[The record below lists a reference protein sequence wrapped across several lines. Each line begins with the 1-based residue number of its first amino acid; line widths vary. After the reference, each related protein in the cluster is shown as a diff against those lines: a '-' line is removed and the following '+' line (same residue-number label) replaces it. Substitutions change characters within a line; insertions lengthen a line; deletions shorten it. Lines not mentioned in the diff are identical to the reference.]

1 MAPTNTKDSDTP
13 GWLHRHGTSVL
24 GSVARQACKQPIYTL
39 VITALL
45 ATMTYTSLL
54 EGSLYNANL
63 TRLSNSHLN
72 QLDVTDFLQGSRSLR
87 LGKATA
93 WQWETDDESMSDQE
107 VASHL
112 ALITL
117 VFPTSENNP
126 GISAVQESIISDL
139 AAAQLVSRTPSVLSS
154 TFRETSITLSVPY
167 NNLEEVLRKTQ
178 NFPQPEAE
186 HSWTLKNAGKCNS
199 GPKLRLWLIDVLASF
214 VGLIKHAQIIDIII
228 MLLAYLAMH
237 LTFLS
242 LFMSMRQLGSRFW
255 LAYSVLLS
263 GFFSLFFGLKVTTSS
278 GVSTSMITLSECLP
292 ILVIIVGFEKPIR
305 LTRAVL
311 RAATESYLPAKPMAR
326 RSTPEAIEVAI
337 MREGWRIVRD
347 YAIEIAILAS
357 GATSRV
363 QGALPQF
370 CFLAAWILLFDSLL
384 LFTFY
389 ISVLCVKLEIT
400 RIRKHVEPRRALED
414 DDISTGNQDFDSRV
428 FGCKVKAANIS
439 RFKFLM
445 VGGFVLFNVLQ
456 LSSLTYGNVRVSDW
470 MPYLSNLSN
479 TLMPA
484 PINPYR
490 VARNGLDDIY
500 VASRAN
506 NIETRVTVLPPIKYV
521 LQSQSRHCRDN
532 FAGPLCDTLRGR
544 TLGCVLAWLEDPV
557 ISKWVIAALFL
568 SLVLNSYLMK
578 AARWNLR
585 QSEVIPDSSATVSQ
599 TKDSSNKLA
608 EKRTVDA
615 MLQEG
620 RVSLLEDEEI
630 VNLCLRG
637 KISAHALEKTMER
650 HPTMSRLEAFT
661 RAVKIRRTVVS
672 RTPSTIDVSSSLEY
686 SKAPFENYDYT
697 LVHGACCENI
707 IGYLPLPVGAAG
719 PLVIDGRNYFIPM
732 ATTEGVL
739 VASASRGCKAINA
752 GGGAVTVINADG
764 MTRGPCL
771 AFSSVSR
778 AAEAKQ
784 WIDSDE
790 GKKILA
796 TAFNSTSR
804 FARLQGLKSAQAGT
818 YLYVRFKSTTGDA
831 MGMNMIS
838 KGVEKALE
846 VMKGHGFSDMS
857 TISVTGNYCV
867 DKKPAAINWIDGR
880 GKSVVAEALIPAD
893 AVRSV
898 LKTDVDA
905 LVELNTAKNLVGSAM
920 AGSIGG
926 FNVHA
931 SNLVAAVLLATGQDP
946 AQNVESSSCITIM
959 KNVNNNLHISVSM
972 PCIEVGTIGGGT
984 ILEPQAAMLDLL
996 GVRGAHA
1003 TNPGDNAR
1011 QLARIVAAA
1020 VLAGELSTCAALA
1033 AGHLRQLAWN
1043 LSAHSKAW
1051 HHQNYS
1057 HSKLP
1062 PALDTKDVDA
1072 DPVPLHVKQHSQSLP
1087 GGDFTISTYPTDDS
1101 PLGTKLFSVKGD
1113 FGWLSSKR
1121 HLSDISGL
1129 PLFDAAAQKKPA

>member
-1 MAPTNTKDSDTP
+1 
-13 GWLHRHGTSVL
+13 
-24 GSVARQACKQPIYTL
+24 
-39 VITALL
+39 
-45 ATMTYTSLL
+45 MTYTSLL
-54 EGSLYNANL
+54 EGTLYNANL

-178 NFPQPEAE
+178 NFPQPEGE

-263 GFFSLFFGLKVTTSS
+263 GFFFLFFGLKVTTSS

-347 YAIEIAILAS
+347 YAIEIAILAA

-532 FAGPLCDTLRGR
+532 FAGPLCDTYAV
-544 TLGCVLAWLEDPV
+544 VLL
-557 ISKWVIAALFL
+557 
-568 SLVLNSYLMK
+568 
-578 AARWNLR
+578 ARWNLR
-585 QSEVIPDSSATVSQ
+585 QSEVIPDSAATVSQ
-599 TKDSSNKLA
+599 TKDSSNEY
-608 EKRTVDA
+608 EKTMSGPSELIDSQKSEQVDA

-630 VNLCLRG
+630 VNLCLRS

-650 HPTMSRLEAFT
+650 HPTMRRLEAFT
-661 RAVKIRRTVVS
+661 RAVKIRRTAVS

-697 LVHGACCENI
+697 LVHGACCENV

-719 PLVIDGRNYFIPM
+719 TLVIDGRNYFIPM

-846 VMKGHGFSDMS
+846 VMRGHGFSDMS

-926 FNVHA
+926 FNAHA

-1033 AGHLRQLAWN
+1033 AGHLV
-1043 LSAHSKAW
+1043 SAHMAHNRCK
-1051 HHQNYS
+1051 
-1057 HSKLP
+1057 
-1062 PALDTKDVDA
+1062 V
-1072 DPVPLHVKQHSQSLP
+1072 
-1087 GGDFTISTYPTDDS
+1087 
-1101 PLGTKLFSVKGD
+1101 
-1113 FGWLSSKR
+1113 
-1121 HLSDISGL
+1121 
-1129 PLFDAAAQKKPA
+1129 AAKTG

>member
-1 MAPTNTKDSDTP
+1 MGTPAMAPTNTKDSDTP

-24 GSVARQACKQPIYTL
+24 GTVARQACKQPIYTL

-45 ATMTYTSLL
+45 ATMIYTSLL

-63 TRLSNSHLN
+63 ARPSKSHLN
-72 QLDVTDFLQGSRSLR
+72 QFDVTDFLQGSRSLR

-93 WQWETDDESMSDQE
+93 WRWETDDESMSDQE

-117 VFPTSENNP
+117 VFPTSENDP
-126 GISAVQESIISDL
+126 GISAVQESVISDL

-154 TFRETSITLSVPY
+154 TLSETSITLSVPY
-167 NNLEEVLRKTQ
+167 NHLEEVLRKTQ
-178 NFPQPEAE
+178 NFPKPQGEP
-186 HSWTLKNAGKCNS
+186 SWTLKNAGKGNS
-199 GPKLRLWLIDVLASF
+199 GPKLRLWLIDFLASF
-214 VGLIKHAQIIDIII
+214 VDLIKHAQIVDIII
-228 MLLAYLAMH
+228 MLLAYLAMY

-242 LFMSMRQLGSRFW
+242 LFMSMRRLGSRFW
-255 LAYSVLLS
+255 LAFSVLLS
-263 GFFSLFFGLKVTTSS
+263 GFFSLFFGLKVTASS
-278 GVSTSMITLSECLP
+278 GVSTSMIILSECLP

-311 RAATESYLPAKPMAR
+311 HAATESHLSAKPMAR
-326 RSTPEAIEVAI
+326 RSIPDAIEVAI
-337 MREGWRIVRD
+337 KREGWRIVRD
-347 YAIEIAILAS
+347 YAIEIAFLAA
-357 GATSRV
+357 GAASRV

-389 ISVLCVKLEIT
+389 ISVLCVKLEVT
-400 RIRKHVEPRRALED
+400 RIRKHVKPHRALED
-414 DDISTGNQDFDSRV
+414 DGMTTGNQDFDSRV
-428 FGCKVKAANIS
+428 FGCKVKAANVS

-456 LSSLTYGNVRVSDW
+456 LSSLSYGNVRVLDW
-470 MPYLSNLSN
+470 MPYLSSLSN
-479 TLMPA
+479 ILMPA

-490 VARNGLDDIY
+490 VARNGLEDIY
-500 VASRAN
+500 VASRAS

-521 LQSQSRHCRDN
+521 LQSQTEHCRDN
-532 FAGPLCDTLRGR
+532 LAGPLCDTLRGR
-544 TLGCVLAWLEDPV
+544 TLGGVLAWLEDPV

-585 QSEVIPDSSATVSQ
+585 EREVIPDSSSATVSQ
-599 TKDSSNKLA
+599 SKDSSNEP
-608 EKRTVDA
+608 EKTMSGPSELTDSRKSEQVDA

-620 RVSLLEDEEI
+620 RESLLEDEEI
-630 VNLCLRG
+630 INLCLRG
-637 KISAHALEKTMER
+637 KIPGHALEKTME
-650 HPTMSRLEAFT
+650 PFT
-661 RAVKIRRTVVS
+661 RAVKIRRAVVS
-672 RTPSTIDVSSSLEY
+672 RTPSTLDVASDLEY

-697 LVHGACCENI
+697 LVHGACCENV
-707 IGYLPLPVGAAG
+707 IGYLPLPVGVAG

-771 AFSSVSR
+771 AFSSLSR

-784 WIDSDE
+784 WIDSDK
-790 GKKILA
+790 GKKILT

-846 VMKGHGFSDMS
+846 VMKEHGFSDMS

-867 DKKPAAINWIDGR
+867 DKKSAAINWIDGR
-880 GKSVVAEALIPAD
+880 GKSVVAEALIPGD

-926 FNVHA
+926 FNAHA
-931 SNLVAAVLLATGQDP
+931 SNLVAAVFLATGQDP

-984 ILEPQAAMLDLL
+984 ILEAQAAMLDLL

-1011 QLARIVAAA
+1011 QLARIVAAT

-1033 AGHLRQLAWN
+1033 AGHLV
-1043 LSAHSKAW
+1043 SAHMAHNRSKA
-1051 HHQNYS
+1051 
-1057 HSKLP
+1057 
-1062 PALDTKDVDA
+1062 
-1072 DPVPLHVKQHSQSLP
+1072 
-1087 GGDFTISTYPTDDS
+1087 
-1101 PLGTKLFSVKGD
+1101 
-1113 FGWLSSKR
+1113 
-1121 HLSDISGL
+1121 
-1129 PLFDAAAQKKPA
+1129 AAKTG

>member
-24 GSVARQACKQPIYTL
+24 GSVARQACRQPIYTL

-54 EGSLYNANL
+54 EGTLYNANL

-178 NFPQPEAE
+178 NFPQPEGE

-263 GFFSLFFGLKVTTSS
+263 GFFFLFFGLKVTTSS

-347 YAIEIAILAS
+347 YAIEIAILAA

-532 FAGPLCDTLRGR
+532 FAGPLCDTYAV
-544 TLGCVLAWLEDPV
+544 VLL
-557 ISKWVIAALFL
+557 
-568 SLVLNSYLMK
+568 
-578 AARWNLR
+578 ARWNLR
-585 QSEVIPDSSATVSQ
+585 QSEVIPDSAATKSEQ
-599 TKDSSNKLA
+599 
-608 EKRTVDA
+608 VDA

-630 VNLCLRG
+630 VNLCLRS

-650 HPTMSRLEAFT
+650 HPTMRRLEAFT
-661 RAVKIRRTVVS
+661 RAVKIRRTAVS

-697 LVHGACCENI
+697 LVHGACCENV

-719 PLVIDGRNYFIPM
+719 TLVIDGRNYFIPM

-771 AFSSVSR
+771 AFSS
-778 AAEAKQ
+778 
-784 WIDSDE
+784 
-790 GKKILA
+790 KILA

-846 VMKGHGFSDMS
+846 VMRGHGFSDMS

-926 FNVHA
+926 FNAHA

-1033 AGHLRQLAWN
+1033 AGHLV
-1043 LSAHSKAW
+1043 SAHMAHNRCK
-1051 HHQNYS
+1051 
-1057 HSKLP
+1057 
-1062 PALDTKDVDA
+1062 V
-1072 DPVPLHVKQHSQSLP
+1072 
-1087 GGDFTISTYPTDDS
+1087 
-1101 PLGTKLFSVKGD
+1101 
-1113 FGWLSSKR
+1113 
-1121 HLSDISGL
+1121 
-1129 PLFDAAAQKKPA
+1129 AAKTG

>member
-199 GPKLRLWLIDVLASF
+199 GPKLRLWLIDVFASF
-214 VGLIKHAQIIDIII
+214 VGLIKNGTCLFVGRQQSQHAQIIDIII

-347 YAIEIAILAS
+347 YAIEIAILAA

-490 VARNGLDDIY
+490 VVRNGLDDIY

-585 QSEVIPDSSATVSQ
+585 QSEVIPDSSAT
-599 TKDSSNKLA
+599 
-608 EKRTVDA
+608 RTVDA

-707 IGYLPLPVGAAG
+707 IGYLPLPV
-719 PLVIDGRNYFIPM
+719 
-732 ATTEGVL
+732 

-1033 AGHLRQLAWN
+1033 AGHLHGTIKITRTQSSLRR
-1043 LSAHSKAW
+1043 STQK
-1051 HHQNYS
+1051 
-1057 HSKLP
+1057 
-1062 PALDTKDVDA
+1062 TVDA

>member
-24 GSVARQACKQPIYTL
+24 GSVARQACRQPIYTL

-54 EGSLYNANL
+54 EGTLYNANL

-139 AAAQLVSRTPSVLSS
+139 AAAQLVSRAPSVLSS

-178 NFPQPEAE
+178 NFPQPEGE

-263 GFFSLFFGLKVTTSS
+263 GFFFLFFGLKVTTSS

-292 ILVIIVGFEKPIR
+292 ILVIIVGFEKPSR

-347 YAIEIAILAS
+347 YAIEIAILAA

-532 FAGPLCDTLRGR
+532 FAGPLCDTYAV
-544 TLGCVLAWLEDPV
+544 VLL
-557 ISKWVIAALFL
+557 
-568 SLVLNSYLMK
+568 
-578 AARWNLR
+578 ARWNLR
-585 QSEVIPDSSATVSQ
+585 QSEVIPDSAATKSEQ
-599 TKDSSNKLA
+599 
-608 EKRTVDA
+608 VDA

-630 VNLCLRG
+630 VNLCLRS

-650 HPTMSRLEAFT
+650 HPTMRRLEAFT
-661 RAVKIRRTVVS
+661 RAVKIRRTAVS

-697 LVHGACCENI
+697 LVHGACCENV

-719 PLVIDGRNYFIPM
+719 TLVIDGRNYFIPM

-771 AFSSVSR
+771 AFSS
-778 AAEAKQ
+778 
-784 WIDSDE
+784 
-790 GKKILA
+790 KILA

-846 VMKGHGFSDMS
+846 VMRGHGFSDMS

-926 FNVHA
+926 FNAHA

-1033 AGHLRQLAWN
+1033 AGHLV
-1043 LSAHSKAW
+1043 SAHMAHNRCK
-1051 HHQNYS
+1051 
-1057 HSKLP
+1057 
-1062 PALDTKDVDA
+1062 V
-1072 DPVPLHVKQHSQSLP
+1072 
-1087 GGDFTISTYPTDDS
+1087 
-1101 PLGTKLFSVKGD
+1101 
-1113 FGWLSSKR
+1113 
-1121 HLSDISGL
+1121 
-1129 PLFDAAAQKKPA
+1129 AAKTG

>member
-1 MAPTNTKDSDTP
+1 
-13 GWLHRHGTSVL
+13 
-24 GSVARQACKQPIYTL
+24 
-39 VITALL
+39 
-45 ATMTYTSLL
+45 MTYTSLL
-54 EGSLYNANL
+54 EGTLYNANL

-178 NFPQPEAE
+178 NFPQPEGE

-263 GFFSLFFGLKVTTSS
+263 GFFFLFFGLKVTTSS

-326 RSTPEAIEVAI
+326 RSTPEVIEVAI

-347 YAIEIAILAS
+347 YAIEIAILAA

-532 FAGPLCDTLRGR
+532 FAGPLCDTYAV
-544 TLGCVLAWLEDPV
+544 VLL
-557 ISKWVIAALFL
+557 
-568 SLVLNSYLMK
+568 
-578 AARWNLR
+578 ARWNLR
-585 QSEVIPDSSATVSQ
+585 QSEVIPDSAATVSQ
-599 TKDSSNKLA
+599 TKDSSNEY
-608 EKRTVDA
+608 EKTMSGPSELIDSQKSEQVDA

-630 VNLCLRG
+630 VNLCLRS

-650 HPTMSRLEAFT
+650 HPTMRRLEAFT
-661 RAVKIRRTVVS
+661 RAVKIRRTAVS

-697 LVHGACCENI
+697 LVHGACCENV

-719 PLVIDGRNYFIPM
+719 TLVIDGRNYFIPM

-846 VMKGHGFSDMS
+846 VMRGHGFSDMS

-926 FNVHA
+926 FNAHA

-1033 AGHLRQLAWN
+1033 AGHLV
-1043 LSAHSKAW
+1043 SAHMAHNRCK
-1051 HHQNYS
+1051 
-1057 HSKLP
+1057 
-1062 PALDTKDVDA
+1062 V
-1072 DPVPLHVKQHSQSLP
+1072 
-1087 GGDFTISTYPTDDS
+1087 
-1101 PLGTKLFSVKGD
+1101 
-1113 FGWLSSKR
+1113 
-1121 HLSDISGL
+1121 
-1129 PLFDAAAQKKPA
+1129 AAKTG

>member
-72 QLDVTDFLQGSRSLR
+72 QLDVTDFLQGSRSLH

-199 GPKLRLWLIDVLASF
+199 GPKLRLWLIDVFASF
-214 VGLIKHAQIIDIII
+214 VGLIKNGTCLFVGRQQSQHAQIIDIII

-292 ILVIIVGFEKPIR
+292 ILAIIVGFEKPIR

-347 YAIEIAILAS
+347 YAIEFAILAA

-490 VARNGLDDIY
+490 VVRNGLDDIY

-585 QSEVIPDSSATVSQ
+585 QSEVIPDSSAT
-599 TKDSSNKLA
+599 
-608 EKRTVDA
+608 RTVDA

-707 IGYLPLPVGAAG
+707 IGYLPLPV
-719 PLVIDGRNYFIPM
+719 
-732 ATTEGVL
+732 

-1033 AGHLRQLAWN
+1033 AGHL
-1043 LSAHSKAW
+1043 
-1051 HHQNYS
+1051 
-1057 HSKLP
+1057 LP

>member
-24 GSVARQACKQPIYTL
+24 GSVARQACRQPIYTL

-54 EGSLYNANL
+54 EGTLYNANL

-139 AAAQLVSRTPSVLSS
+139 AAAQLVSRAPSVLSS

-178 NFPQPEAE
+178 NFPQPEGE

-263 GFFSLFFGLKVTTSS
+263 GFFFLFFGLKVTTSS

-292 ILVIIVGFEKPIR
+292 ILVIIVGFEKPSR

-347 YAIEIAILAS
+347 YAIEIAILAA

-532 FAGPLCDTLRGR
+532 FAGPLCDTYAV
-544 TLGCVLAWLEDPV
+544 VLL
-557 ISKWVIAALFL
+557 
-568 SLVLNSYLMK
+568 
-578 AARWNLR
+578 ARWNLR
-585 QSEVIPDSSATVSQ
+585 QSEVIPDSAATKSEQ
-599 TKDSSNKLA
+599 
-608 EKRTVDA
+608 VDA

-630 VNLCLRG
+630 VNLCLRS

-650 HPTMSRLEAFT
+650 HPTMRRLEAFT
-661 RAVKIRRTVVS
+661 RAVKIRRTAVS

-697 LVHGACCENI
+697 LVHGACCENV
-707 IGYLPLPVGAAG
+707 IG
-719 PLVIDGRNYFIPM
+719 R
-732 ATTEGVL
+732 
-739 VASASRGCKAINA
+739 R
-752 GGGAVTVINADG
+752 
-764 MTRGPCL
+764 
-771 AFSSVSR
+771 
-778 AAEAKQ
+778 
-784 WIDSDE
+784 
-790 GKKILA
+790 KKILA

-846 VMKGHGFSDMS
+846 VMRGHGFSDMS

-926 FNVHA
+926 FNAHA

-1020 VLAGELSTCAALA
+1020 VLAGELSTSMA
-1033 AGHLRQLAWN
+1033 
-1043 LSAHSKAW
+1043 SS
-1051 HHQNYS
+1051 NYS

-1072 DPVPLHVKQHSQSLP
+1072 DPVPLHVKPHSQSLP

-1129 PLFDAAAQKKPA
+1129 PLFDAAAQKSRRDVIRHPSRQRAWF

>member
-278 GVSTSMITLSECLP
+278 ETHP
-292 ILVIIVGFEKPIR
+292 FN
-305 LTRAVL
+305 
-311 RAATESYLPAKPMAR
+311 ESRPAL
-326 RSTPEAIEVAI
+326 AI

-347 YAIEIAILAS
+347 YAIEIAILAA

-707 IGYLPLPVGAAG
+707 IGYLPLPV
-719 PLVIDGRNYFIPM
+719 
-732 ATTEGVL
+732 

-1033 AGHLRQLAWN
+1033 AGHL
-1043 LSAHSKAW
+1043 
-1051 HHQNYS
+1051 
-1057 HSKLP
+1057 LP

>member
-1 MAPTNTKDSDTP
+1 
-13 GWLHRHGTSVL
+13 
-24 GSVARQACKQPIYTL
+24 
-39 VITALL
+39 
-45 ATMTYTSLL
+45 MTYTSLL
-54 EGSLYNANL
+54 EGTLYNANL

-139 AAAQLVSRTPSVLSS
+139 AAAQLVSRAPSVLSS

-178 NFPQPEAE
+178 NFPQPEGE

-263 GFFSLFFGLKVTTSS
+263 GFFFLFFGLKVTTSS

-292 ILVIIVGFEKPIR
+292 ILVIIVGFEKPSR

-347 YAIEIAILAS
+347 YAIEIAILAA

-532 FAGPLCDTLRGR
+532 FAGPLCDTYAV
-544 TLGCVLAWLEDPV
+544 VLL
-557 ISKWVIAALFL
+557 
-568 SLVLNSYLMK
+568 
-578 AARWNLR
+578 ARWNLR
-585 QSEVIPDSSATVSQ
+585 QSEVIPDSAATKSEQ
-599 TKDSSNKLA
+599 
-608 EKRTVDA
+608 VDA

-630 VNLCLRG
+630 VNLCLRS

-650 HPTMSRLEAFT
+650 HPTMRRLEAFT
-661 RAVKIRRTVVS
+661 RAVKIRRTAVS

-697 LVHGACCENI
+697 LVHGACCENV

-719 PLVIDGRNYFIPM
+719 TLVIDGRNYFIPM

-771 AFSSVSR
+771 AFSS
-778 AAEAKQ
+778 
-784 WIDSDE
+784 
-790 GKKILA
+790 KILA

-846 VMKGHGFSDMS
+846 VMRGHGFSDMS

-926 FNVHA
+926 FNAHA

-1033 AGHLRQLAWN
+1033 AGHLV
-1043 LSAHSKAW
+1043 SAHMAHNRCK
-1051 HHQNYS
+1051 
-1057 HSKLP
+1057 
-1062 PALDTKDVDA
+1062 V
-1072 DPVPLHVKQHSQSLP
+1072 
-1087 GGDFTISTYPTDDS
+1087 
-1101 PLGTKLFSVKGD
+1101 
-1113 FGWLSSKR
+1113 
-1121 HLSDISGL
+1121 
-1129 PLFDAAAQKKPA
+1129 AAKTG

>member
-24 GSVARQACKQPIYTL
+24 GSVARQACRQPIYTL

-54 EGSLYNANL
+54 EGTLYNANL

-154 TFRETSITLSVPY
+154 TFRETSITLPVPY

-178 NFPQPEAE
+178 NFPQPEGE

-263 GFFSLFFGLKVTTSS
+263 GFFFLFFGLKVTTSS

-347 YAIEIAILAS
+347 YAIEIAILAA

-532 FAGPLCDTLRGR
+532 FAGPLCDTYAV
-544 TLGCVLAWLEDPV
+544 VLL
-557 ISKWVIAALFL
+557 
-568 SLVLNSYLMK
+568 
-578 AARWNLR
+578 ARWNLR
-585 QSEVIPDSSATVSQ
+585 QSEVIPDSAATKSEQ
-599 TKDSSNKLA
+599 
-608 EKRTVDA
+608 VDA

-630 VNLCLRG
+630 VNLCLRS

-650 HPTMSRLEAFT
+650 HPTMRRLEAFT
-661 RAVKIRRTVVS
+661 RAVKIRRTAVS

-697 LVHGACCENI
+697 LVHGACCENV
-707 IGYLPLPVGAAG
+707 IG
-719 PLVIDGRNYFIPM
+719 R
-732 ATTEGVL
+732 
-739 VASASRGCKAINA
+739 R
-752 GGGAVTVINADG
+752 
-764 MTRGPCL
+764 
-771 AFSSVSR
+771 
-778 AAEAKQ
+778 
-784 WIDSDE
+784 
-790 GKKILA
+790 KKILA

-846 VMKGHGFSDMS
+846 VMRGHGFSDMS

-926 FNVHA
+926 FNAHA

-1020 VLAGELSTCAALA
+1020 VLAGELSTSMA
-1033 AGHLRQLAWN
+1033 
-1043 LSAHSKAW
+1043 SS
-1051 HHQNYS
+1051 NYS

-1072 DPVPLHVKQHSQSLP
+1072 DPVPLHVKPHSQSLP

-1129 PLFDAAAQKKPA
+1129 PLFDAAAQKSRRDVIRHPSRQRAWF

>member
-24 GSVARQACKQPIYTL
+24 GSVARQACRQPIYTL

-54 EGSLYNANL
+54 EGTLYNANL

-139 AAAQLVSRTPSVLSS
+139 AAAQLVSRAPSVLSS

-178 NFPQPEAE
+178 NFPQPEGE

-263 GFFSLFFGLKVTTSS
+263 GFFFLFFGLKVTTSS

-292 ILVIIVGFEKPIR
+292 ILVIIVGFEKPSR

-347 YAIEIAILAS
+347 YAIEIAILAA

-532 FAGPLCDTLRGR
+532 FAGPLCDTYAV
-544 TLGCVLAWLEDPV
+544 VLL
-557 ISKWVIAALFL
+557 
-568 SLVLNSYLMK
+568 
-578 AARWNLR
+578 ARWNLR
-585 QSEVIPDSSATVSQ
+585 QSEVIPDSAATKSEQ
-599 TKDSSNKLA
+599 
-608 EKRTVDA
+608 VDA

-630 VNLCLRG
+630 VNLCLRS

-650 HPTMSRLEAFT
+650 HPTMRRLEAFT
-661 RAVKIRRTVVS
+661 RAVKIRRTAVS

-697 LVHGACCENI
+697 LVHGACCENV
-707 IGYLPLPVGAAG
+707 IG
-719 PLVIDGRNYFIPM
+719 R
-732 ATTEGVL
+732 
-739 VASASRGCKAINA
+739 R
-752 GGGAVTVINADG
+752 
-764 MTRGPCL
+764 
-771 AFSSVSR
+771 
-778 AAEAKQ
+778 
-784 WIDSDE
+784 
-790 GKKILA
+790 KKILA

-846 VMKGHGFSDMS
+846 VMRGHGFSDMS

-926 FNVHA
+926 FNAHA

-1033 AGHLRQLAWN
+1033 AGHL
-1043 LSAHSKAW
+1043 
-1051 HHQNYS
+1051 
-1057 HSKLP
+1057 LP

-1072 DPVPLHVKQHSQSLP
+1072 DPVPLHVKPHSQSLP

-1129 PLFDAAAQKKPA
+1129 PLFDAAAQKSRRDVIRHPSRQRAWF

>member
-24 GSVARQACKQPIYTL
+24 GSVARQACRQPIYTL

-54 EGSLYNANL
+54 EGTLYNANL

-178 NFPQPEAE
+178 NFPQPEGE

-263 GFFSLFFGLKVTTSS
+263 GFFFLFFGLKVTTSS

-347 YAIEIAILAS
+347 YAIEIAILAA

-532 FAGPLCDTLRGR
+532 FAGPLCDTYAV
-544 TLGCVLAWLEDPV
+544 VLL
-557 ISKWVIAALFL
+557 
-568 SLVLNSYLMK
+568 
-578 AARWNLR
+578 ARWNLR
-585 QSEVIPDSSATVSQ
+585 QSEVIPDSAATVSQ
-599 TKDSSNKLA
+599 TKDSSNEY
-608 EKRTVDA
+608 EKTMSGPSELIDSQKSEQVDA

-630 VNLCLRG
+630 VNLCLRS

-650 HPTMSRLEAFT
+650 HPTMRRLEAFT
-661 RAVKIRRTVVS
+661 RAVKIRRTAVS

-697 LVHGACCENI
+697 LVHGACCENV

-719 PLVIDGRNYFIPM
+719 TLVIDGRNYFIPM

-846 VMKGHGFSDMS
+846 VMRGHGFSDMS

-926 FNVHA
+926 FNAHA

-1033 AGHLRQLAWN
+1033 AGHLV
-1043 LSAHSKAW
+1043 SAHMAHNRCK
-1051 HHQNYS
+1051 
-1057 HSKLP
+1057 
-1062 PALDTKDVDA
+1062 V
-1072 DPVPLHVKQHSQSLP
+1072 
-1087 GGDFTISTYPTDDS
+1087 
-1101 PLGTKLFSVKGD
+1101 
-1113 FGWLSSKR
+1113 
-1121 HLSDISGL
+1121 
-1129 PLFDAAAQKKPA
+1129 AAKTG

>member
-1 MAPTNTKDSDTP
+1 MAAPNRKESDTP
-13 GWLHRHGTSVL
+13 GWLHRQGTTLL
-24 GSVARQACKQPIYTL
+24 GTVARQACKQPIYTL

-54 EGSLYNANL
+54 EGSIHNVNI
-63 TRLSNSHLN
+63 TPPSESHFS
-72 QLDVTDFLQGSRSLR
+72 QLDATDFLQGSRSLR
-87 LGKATA
+87 LGEATA
-93 WQWETDDESMSDQE
+93 WRWETEDESMGDQE

-117 VFPTSENNP
+117 VFPTFENNP
-126 GISAVQESIISDL
+126 EISVVQESVISDL
-139 AAAQLVSRTPSVLSS
+139 TAAQPVSRTPSVLSS
-154 TFRETSITLSVPY
+154 VLSETSIALSVPY
-167 NNLEEVLRKTQ
+167 NYLDEVLRKAKSFSKSQ
-178 NFPQPEAE
+178 GD
-186 HSWTLKNAGKCNS
+186 HWTMKNVGKGNS
-199 GPKLRLWLIDVLASF
+199 GPKLRLWLIDSLASF
-214 VGLIKHAQIIDIII
+214 VDLIKHAQTVDIII
-228 MLLAYLAMH
+228 MFLAYLAMY

-242 LFMSMRQLGSRFW
+242 LFMSMRRLGSRLW
-255 LAYSVLLS
+255 LASSVLLS
-263 GFFSLFFGLKVTTSS
+263 GFFSLFFGLKVTASC
-278 GVSTSMITLSECLP
+278 GVPTSMILLSECLP
-292 ILVIIVGFEKPIR
+292 ILVVIVGFEKPIR

-311 RAATESYLPAKPMAR
+311 HAATESHIPAKPMAR
-326 RSTPEAIEVAI
+326 RSIPEAIEVAI
-337 MREGWRIVRD
+337 KSEGWHIVRD
-347 YAIEIAILAS
+347 YAIEIAILTA
-357 GATSRV
+357 GAASRV

-370 CFLAAWILLFDSLL
+370 CFLAACILLFDSLL

-389 ISVLCVKLEIT
+389 VSVLCVKLEVT
-400 RIRKHVEPRRALED
+400 RIREHVKPRRAVKD
-414 DDISTGNQDFDSRV
+414 GGMSTGNQDFVSRI
-428 FGCKVKAANIS
+428 FGCKVKAANVS

-456 LSSLTYGNVRVSDW
+456 LSSLSYGNVRIVDW
-470 MPYLSNLSN
+470 VPYLPSISNI
-479 TLMPA
+479 LMPT
-484 PINPYR
+484 PINAFR
-490 VARNGLDDIY
+490 VAGNGLDDIY
-500 VASRAN
+500 VVARAS
-506 NIETRVTVLPPIKYV
+506 NIETRVTVLPPIKYA
-521 LQSQSRHCRDN
+521 LQSQAEPCGDD
-532 FAGPLCDTLRGR
+532 FAGPLFDTLRGR
-544 TLGCVLAWLEDPV
+544 TLGGVLAWLEDPA

-585 QSEVIPDSSATVSQ
+585 EHEVVPDSSSAPVSQ
-599 TKDSSNKLA
+599 SQDSFKES
-608 EKRTVDA
+608 EKTMSGPMELTNTRKREQVDA

-620 RVSLLEDEEI
+620 RASLLGDEEI
-630 VNLCLRG
+630 VELCLRG
-637 KISAHALEKTMER
+637 KIPGYSLEKTMER
-650 HPTMSRLEAFT
+650 HPMMSRLEAFT
-661 RAVKIRRTVVS
+661 RAVKIRRAVVS
-672 RTPSTIDVSSSLEY
+672 RTPSTLDVASGLQD
-686 SKAPFENYDYT
+686 SKAPIENYNYT
-697 LVHGACCENI
+697 LVHGACCENV
-707 IGYLPLPVGAAG
+707 IGYLPLPVGVAG
-719 PLVIDGRNYFIPM
+719 PLVIDGQNYFIPM

-771 AFSSVSR
+771 AFLSLSR

-790 GKKILA
+790 GKEILT

-846 VMKGHGFSDMS
+846 VMKEHGFSDMA

-867 DKKPAAINWIDGR
+867 DKKSAAINWIDGR
-880 GKSVVAEALIPAD
+880 GKSVVAEALIPGD
-893 AVRSV
+893 AVCSV

-926 FNVHA
+926 FNAHA
-931 SNLVAAVLLATGQDP
+931 SNLVAAVFLATGQDP

-984 ILEPQAAMLDLL
+984 ILEAQAAMLDLL

-1003 TNPGDNAR
+1003 ANPGDNAR
-1011 QLARIVAAA
+1011 QLARIVAAT

-1033 AGHLRQLAWN
+1033 AGHLV
-1043 LSAHSKAW
+1043 SAHMAHNRS
-1051 HHQNYS
+1051 
-1057 HSKLP
+1057 
-1062 PALDTKDVDA
+1062 
-1072 DPVPLHVKQHSQSLP
+1072 
-1087 GGDFTISTYPTDDS
+1087 
-1101 PLGTKLFSVKGD
+1101 
-1113 FGWLSSKR
+1113 
-1121 HLSDISGL
+1121 
-1129 PLFDAAAQKKPA
+1129 KPAAKTA

>member
-72 QLDVTDFLQGSRSLR
+72 QLDVTDFLQGSRSLH

-199 GPKLRLWLIDVLASF
+199 GPKLRLWLIDVFASF

-347 YAIEIAILAS
+347 YAIEIAILAA

-490 VARNGLDDIY
+490 VVRNGLDDIY

-585 QSEVIPDSSATVSQ
+585 QSEVIPDSSAT
-599 TKDSSNKLA
+599 
-608 EKRTVDA
+608 RTVDA

-637 KISAHALEKTMER
+637 KISAYALEKTMER

-707 IGYLPLPVGAAG
+707 IGYLPLPV
-719 PLVIDGRNYFIPM
+719 
-732 ATTEGVL
+732 

-1033 AGHLRQLAWN
+1033 AGHL
-1043 LSAHSKAW
+1043 
-1051 HHQNYS
+1051 
-1057 HSKLP
+1057 LP

>member
-24 GSVARQACKQPIYTL
+24 GSVARQACRQPIYTL

-54 EGSLYNANL
+54 EGTLYNANL

-154 TFRETSITLSVPY
+154 TFRETSITLPVPY

-178 NFPQPEAE
+178 NFPQPEGE

-263 GFFSLFFGLKVTTSS
+263 GFFFLFFGLKVTTSS

-347 YAIEIAILAS
+347 YAIEIAILAA

-532 FAGPLCDTLRGR
+532 FAGPLCDTYAV
-544 TLGCVLAWLEDPV
+544 VLL
-557 ISKWVIAALFL
+557 
-568 SLVLNSYLMK
+568 
-578 AARWNLR
+578 ARWNLR
-585 QSEVIPDSSATVSQ
+585 QSEVIPDSAATKSEQ
-599 TKDSSNKLA
+599 
-608 EKRTVDA
+608 VDA

-630 VNLCLRG
+630 VNLCLRS

-650 HPTMSRLEAFT
+650 HPTMRRLEAFT
-661 RAVKIRRTVVS
+661 RAVKIRRTAVS

-697 LVHGACCENI
+697 LVHGACCENV
-707 IGYLPLPVGAAG
+707 IG
-719 PLVIDGRNYFIPM
+719 R
-732 ATTEGVL
+732 
-739 VASASRGCKAINA
+739 R
-752 GGGAVTVINADG
+752 
-764 MTRGPCL
+764 
-771 AFSSVSR
+771 
-778 AAEAKQ
+778 
-784 WIDSDE
+784 
-790 GKKILA
+790 KKILA

-846 VMKGHGFSDMS
+846 VMRGHGFSDMS

-926 FNVHA
+926 FNAHA

-1033 AGHLRQLAWN
+1033 AGHL
-1043 LSAHSKAW
+1043 
-1051 HHQNYS
+1051 
-1057 HSKLP
+1057 LP

-1072 DPVPLHVKQHSQSLP
+1072 DPVPLHVKPHSQSLP

-1129 PLFDAAAQKKPA
+1129 PLFDAAAQKSRRDVIRHPSRQRAWF

>member
-72 QLDVTDFLQGSRSLR
+72 QLDVTDFLQGSRSLH

-199 GPKLRLWLIDVLASF
+199 GPKLRLWLIDVFASF
-214 VGLIKHAQIIDIII
+214 VGLIKNGTCLFVGRQQSQHAQIIDIII

-347 YAIEIAILAS
+347 YAIEIAILAA

-490 VARNGLDDIY
+490 VVRNGLDDIY

-585 QSEVIPDSSATVSQ
+585 QSEVIPDSSAT
-599 TKDSSNKLA
+599 
-608 EKRTVDA
+608 RTVDA

-637 KISAHALEKTMER
+637 KISAYALEKTMER

-707 IGYLPLPVGAAG
+707 IGYLPLPV
-719 PLVIDGRNYFIPM
+719 
-732 ATTEGVL
+732 

-1033 AGHLRQLAWN
+1033 AGHL
-1043 LSAHSKAW
+1043 
-1051 HHQNYS
+1051 
-1057 HSKLP
+1057 LP

>member
-347 YAIEIAILAS
+347 YAIEIAILAA

-585 QSEVIPDSSATVSQ
+585 QSEVIPDSSAT
-599 TKDSSNKLA
+599 
-608 EKRTVDA
+608 RTVDA

-707 IGYLPLPVGAAG
+707 IGYLPLPV
-719 PLVIDGRNYFIPM
+719 
-732 ATTEGVL
+732 

-1033 AGHLRQLAWN
+1033 AGHL
-1043 LSAHSKAW
+1043 
-1051 HHQNYS
+1051 
-1057 HSKLP
+1057 LP

>member
-72 QLDVTDFLQGSRSLR
+72 QLDVTDFLQGSRSLH

-199 GPKLRLWLIDVLASF
+199 GPKLRLWLIDVFASF
-214 VGLIKHAQIIDIII
+214 VGLIKNGTCLFVGRQQSQHAQIIDIII

-347 YAIEIAILAS
+347 YAIEIAILAA

-490 VARNGLDDIY
+490 VVRNGLDDIY

-585 QSEVIPDSSATVSQ
+585 QSEVIPDSSAT
-599 TKDSSNKLA
+599 
-608 EKRTVDA
+608 RTVDA

-672 RTPSTIDVSSSLEY
+672 RTQSTIDVSSSLEY

-707 IGYLPLPVGAAG
+707 IGYLPLPV
-719 PLVIDGRNYFIPM
+719 
-732 ATTEGVL
+732 

-898 LKTDVDA
+898 LMTDVDA

-1033 AGHLRQLAWN
+1033 AGHL
-1043 LSAHSKAW
+1043 
-1051 HHQNYS
+1051 
-1057 HSKLP
+1057 LP

>member
-72 QLDVTDFLQGSRSLR
+72 QLDVTDFLQGSRSLH

-199 GPKLRLWLIDVLASF
+199 GPKLRLWLIDVFASF

-347 YAIEIAILAS
+347 YAIEIAILAA

-490 VARNGLDDIY
+490 VVRNGLDDIY

-578 AARWNLR
+578 AARCNLR
-585 QSEVIPDSSATVSQ
+585 QSEVIPDSSAT
-599 TKDSSNKLA
+599 
-608 EKRTVDA
+608 RTVDA

-707 IGYLPLPVGAAG
+707 IGYLPLPV
-719 PLVIDGRNYFIPM
+719 
-732 ATTEGVL
+732 

-1033 AGHLRQLAWN
+1033 AGHL
-1043 LSAHSKAW
+1043 
-1051 HHQNYS
+1051 
-1057 HSKLP
+1057 LP

>member
-1 MAPTNTKDSDTP
+1 
-13 GWLHRHGTSVL
+13 
-24 GSVARQACKQPIYTL
+24 
-39 VITALL
+39 
-45 ATMTYTSLL
+45 
-54 EGSLYNANL
+54 
-63 TRLSNSHLN
+63 
-72 QLDVTDFLQGSRSLR
+72 GSRSLR

-347 YAIEIAILAS
+347 YAIEIAILAA

-490 VARNGLDDIY
+490 VVRNGLDDIY

-707 IGYLPLPVGAAG
+707 IGYLPLPV
-719 PLVIDGRNYFIPM
+719 
-732 ATTEGVL
+732 

-1033 AGHLRQLAWN
+1033 AGHL
-1043 LSAHSKAW
+1043 
-1051 HHQNYS
+1051 
-1057 HSKLP
+1057 LP

>member
-24 GSVARQACKQPIYTL
+24 GSVARQACRQPIYTL

-54 EGSLYNANL
+54 EGTLYNANL

-178 NFPQPEAE
+178 NFPQPEGE

-263 GFFSLFFGLKVTTSS
+263 GFFFLFFGLKVTTSS

-347 YAIEIAILAS
+347 YAIEIAILAA

-532 FAGPLCDTLRGR
+532 FAGPLCDTYAV
-544 TLGCVLAWLEDPV
+544 VLL
-557 ISKWVIAALFL
+557 
-568 SLVLNSYLMK
+568 
-578 AARWNLR
+578 ARWNLR
-585 QSEVIPDSSATVSQ
+585 QSEVIPDSAATKSEQ
-599 TKDSSNKLA
+599 
-608 EKRTVDA
+608 VDA

-630 VNLCLRG
+630 VNLCLRS

-650 HPTMSRLEAFT
+650 HPTMRRLEAFT
-661 RAVKIRRTVVS
+661 RAVKIRRTAVS

-697 LVHGACCENI
+697 LVHGACCENV
-707 IGYLPLPVGAAG
+707 IG
-719 PLVIDGRNYFIPM
+719 R
-732 ATTEGVL
+732 
-739 VASASRGCKAINA
+739 R
-752 GGGAVTVINADG
+752 
-764 MTRGPCL
+764 
-771 AFSSVSR
+771 
-778 AAEAKQ
+778 
-784 WIDSDE
+784 
-790 GKKILA
+790 KKILA

-846 VMKGHGFSDMS
+846 VMRGHGFSDMS

-926 FNVHA
+926 FNAHA

-1020 VLAGELSTCAALA
+1020 VLAGELSTSMA
-1033 AGHLRQLAWN
+1033 
-1043 LSAHSKAW
+1043 SS
-1051 HHQNYS
+1051 NYS

-1072 DPVPLHVKQHSQSLP
+1072 DPVPLHVKPHSQSLP

-1129 PLFDAAAQKKPA
+1129 PLFDAAAQKSRRDVIRHPSRQRAWF

>member
-214 VGLIKHAQIIDIII
+214 VGLIKHAQIIDISI

-347 YAIEIAILAS
+347 YAIEIAILAA

-490 VARNGLDDIY
+490 VVRNGLDDIY

-585 QSEVIPDSSATVSQ
+585 QSEVIPDSSAT
-599 TKDSSNKLA
+599 
-608 EKRTVDA
+608 RTVDA

-707 IGYLPLPVGAAG
+707 IGYLPLPV
-719 PLVIDGRNYFIPM
+719 
-732 ATTEGVL
+732 

-1033 AGHLRQLAWN
+1033 AGHL
-1043 LSAHSKAW
+1043 
-1051 HHQNYS
+1051 
-1057 HSKLP
+1057 LP

>member
-1 MAPTNTKDSDTP
+1 
-13 GWLHRHGTSVL
+13 
-24 GSVARQACKQPIYTL
+24 
-39 VITALL
+39 
-45 ATMTYTSLL
+45 MTYTSLL
-54 EGSLYNANL
+54 EGTLYNANL

-139 AAAQLVSRTPSVLSS
+139 AAAQLVSRAPSVLSS

-178 NFPQPEAE
+178 NFPQPEGE

-263 GFFSLFFGLKVTTSS
+263 GFFFLFFGLKVTTSS

-292 ILVIIVGFEKPIR
+292 ILVIIVGFEKPSR

-347 YAIEIAILAS
+347 YAIEIAILAA

-532 FAGPLCDTLRGR
+532 FAGPLCDTYAV
-544 TLGCVLAWLEDPV
+544 VLL
-557 ISKWVIAALFL
+557 
-568 SLVLNSYLMK
+568 
-578 AARWNLR
+578 ARWNLR
-585 QSEVIPDSSATVSQ
+585 QSEVIPDSAATKSEQ
-599 TKDSSNKLA
+599 
-608 EKRTVDA
+608 VDA

-630 VNLCLRG
+630 VNLCLRS

-650 HPTMSRLEAFT
+650 HPTMRRLEAFT
-661 RAVKIRRTVVS
+661 RAVKIRRTAVS

-697 LVHGACCENI
+697 LVHGACCENV
-707 IGYLPLPVGAAG
+707 IGYLPLPV
-719 PLVIDGRNYFIPM
+719 
-732 ATTEGVL
+732 

-771 AFSSVSR
+771 AFSS
-778 AAEAKQ
+778 
-784 WIDSDE
+784 
-790 GKKILA
+790 KILA

-846 VMKGHGFSDMS
+846 VMRGHGFSDMS

-926 FNVHA
+926 FNAHA

-1033 AGHLRQLAWN
+1033 AGHLV
-1043 LSAHSKAW
+1043 SAHIAHNRCK
-1051 HHQNYS
+1051 
-1057 HSKLP
+1057 
-1062 PALDTKDVDA
+1062 V
-1072 DPVPLHVKQHSQSLP
+1072 
-1087 GGDFTISTYPTDDS
+1087 
-1101 PLGTKLFSVKGD
+1101 
-1113 FGWLSSKR
+1113 
-1121 HLSDISGL
+1121 
-1129 PLFDAAAQKKPA
+1129 AAKTG

>member
-347 YAIEIAILAS
+347 YAIEIAILAA

-490 VARNGLDDIY
+490 VVRNGLDDIY

-585 QSEVIPDSSATVSQ
+585 QSEVIPDSSAT
-599 TKDSSNKLA
+599 
-608 EKRTVDA
+608 RTVDA

-707 IGYLPLPVGAAG
+707 IGYLPLPV
-719 PLVIDGRNYFIPM
+719 
-732 ATTEGVL
+732 

-1033 AGHLRQLAWN
+1033 AGHL
-1043 LSAHSKAW
+1043 
-1051 HHQNYS
+1051 
-1057 HSKLP
+1057 LP